1 MSATGNPVEIVW
13 VIRQNLQDEGGI
25 FAMLVDDRQPSVFIF
40 TQREYADEFARS
52 CPDMP
57 TGAVVAPVEVP
68 ELVRVLTEQAQR
80 GRTHVVTDPI
90 LGAVRYLDQKTLT
103 IAEYIARLRR

>member
-1 MSATGNPVEIVW
+1 MSATGNPVHILW
-13 VIRQNLQDEGGI
+13 VIRQDPQDEASI
-25 FAMLVDDRQPSVFIF
+25 FAVPVDDRQLGVLLF

-57 TGAVVAPVEVP
+57 PAAVVAPVEVP
-68 ELVRVLTEQAQR
+68 DLARILTEQARR

-90 LGAVRYLDQKTLT
+90 IGAARYLDQKTLAIHDY
-103 IAEYIARLRR
+103 IAELG